1 MEGGHGHIILSLK
14 QGDTQALGQ
23 VYDLY
28 SSALLSKMLRMVKD
42 TDVAEELLQD
52 VFLKVWNSREK
63 IDIERSF
70 KSWIY
75 AIAINTVYDHYR
87 KLSRDARLQRELINQ
102 FREIYQSADDDFI
115 YEQRRELLEKALH
128 EMPPQRLAVFK
139 LCKLQGKSY
148 QEAALELSISPSTVS
163 NQLVQATKFLK
174 NYIFNSKPLTILIL
188 SWIFRA

>member
-87 KLSRDARLQRELINQ
+87 KLSRDARLQQELINQ
-102 FREIYQSADDDFI
+102 FSEIYQSADDDFI

>member
-102 FREIYQSADDDFI
+102 FSEIYQSADDDFI

>member
-1 MEGGHGHIILSLK
+1 
-14 QGDTQALGQ
+14 
-23 VYDLY
+23 
-28 SSALLSKMLRMVKD
+28 MVKD

-87 KLSRDARLQRELINQ
+87 KLSRDARLQQELINQ
-102 FREIYQSADDDFI
+102 FSEIYQSADDDFI